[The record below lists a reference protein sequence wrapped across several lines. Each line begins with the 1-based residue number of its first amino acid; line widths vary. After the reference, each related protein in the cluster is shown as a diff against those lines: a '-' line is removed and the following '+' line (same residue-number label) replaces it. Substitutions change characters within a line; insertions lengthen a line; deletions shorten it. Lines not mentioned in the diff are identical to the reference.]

1 MLNCRMNKI
10 LVDHVRDPD
19 DIAHSAEQKPS
30 IAKKEEK
37 PSIPQLSSATT
48 APPARRDYSDS
59 ESEDD
64 DDEY

>member
-1 MLNCRMNKI
+1 MNKI

-37 PSIPQLSSATT
+37 PSLPQLAGSAST